1 MARQSSDDS
10 AHKTLLWTSKYSLIP
25 FNFVKRLYL
34 YIYMVACDKRSST
47 SSNISPSDLSVAVAF
62 TWSKR
67 AEVVAPWRSLNFYS
81 GFMRF
86 ACQRGGEWWKGG
98 RERGRRDLMMMYR
111 GRATERRENGRG
123 GLLLYFHQRKKR
135 LNTRKE
141 KEREEATV
149 VERILLVWFSRCDI
163 LFAARAVSD
172 CRYEMHI
179 PWLSFSLPEL
189 FLKC

>member
-1 MARQSSDDS
+1 MNVEIQPYSVQFCKKDD
-10 AHKTLLWTSKYSLIP
+10 I
-25 FNFVKRLYL
+25 
-34 YIYMVACDKRSST
+34 YIYIVACDKRSST

-86 ACQRGGEWWKGG
+86 ACQHGGESRKGG
-98 RERGRRDLMMMYR
+98 KERRGRRDLMMMYR

-123 GLLLYFHQRKKR
+123 GVPFIFSPTRTKS

-141 KEREEATV
+141 KEGARKEA
-149 VERILLVWFSRCDI
+149 
-163 LFAARAVSD
+163 AVS
-172 CRYEMHI
+172 
-179 PWLSFSLPEL
+179 
-189 FLKC
+189 